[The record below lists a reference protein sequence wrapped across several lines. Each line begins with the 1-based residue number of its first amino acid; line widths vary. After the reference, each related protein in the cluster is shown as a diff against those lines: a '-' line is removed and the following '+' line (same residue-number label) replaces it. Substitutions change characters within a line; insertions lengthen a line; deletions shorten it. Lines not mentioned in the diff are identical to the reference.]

1 MGALKIAGGAPGIRD
16 KPLEAEAVNSASCT
30 IRRLPIID

>member
-1 MGALKIAGGAPGIRD
+1 MARSKSRGGAPGIGD